1 MTISVNRYEQ
11 VGRFPFQ
18 CHILEHEDFG
28 MMGEIAVLKW
38 ALVCFSRP
46 LPTPNRIACALN
58 DLISP
63 TFSTSVV
70 ASGRRLSE
78 SCFATTTSR
87 ESKGRP
93 DADRV

>member
-1 MTISVNRYEQ
+1 MTISFNRYEQ
-11 VGRFPFQ
+11 VGRFPSH

-58 DLISP
+58 DLIRHWP
-63 TFSTSVV
+63 GIV
-70 ASGRRLSE
+70 G
-78 SCFATTTSR
+78 
-87 ESKGRP
+87 
-93 DADRV
+93 